1 MWRLSSADEL
11 TRLLIQNLTSFTI
24 TVSIPIVNN
33 KWILDVPVRVY
44 VYKYSKHYNEDN
56 DDYNDDDVGNIPNIN
71 DPSYVY
77 IDGDND
83 DLLRTKN
90 LDQRRTKH

>member
-1 MWRLSSADEL
+1 VWRLSSANEL
-11 TRLLIQNLTSFTI
+11 TCLFIQNLTRFTI
-24 TVSIPIVNN
+24 TFPFPIINN
-33 KWILDVPVRVY
+33 KWILDVPVCVY
-44 VYKYSKHYNEDN
+44 VYKNNKHYNEDN

-90 LDQRRTKH
+90 LDQRGIKH